1 MTRWRGTRLATI
13 KAVSFRKPPE
23 VSGLAHSEIM
33 KSEMPSKFWSYTTRQ
48 GTLPRSTSINHLHL
62 PEEGTLDKGICLS
75 EIQLDI
81 RSRTEG

>member
-1 MTRWRGTRLATI
+1 MAGHKACNHQGRLIPET
-13 KAVSFRKPPE
+13 PE